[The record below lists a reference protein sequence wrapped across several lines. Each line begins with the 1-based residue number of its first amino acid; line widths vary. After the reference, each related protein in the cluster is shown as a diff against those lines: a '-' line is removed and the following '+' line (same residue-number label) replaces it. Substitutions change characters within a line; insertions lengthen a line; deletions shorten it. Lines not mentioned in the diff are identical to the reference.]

1 MSRRMITPFDESP
14 DRDFLEKLGNELG
27 IDSESTPHGAPSEP
41 KKSKSKRRRNRT
53 KSSAEDGEKY
63 GDRGLRNLSESDRG
77 VVDAIAERQLE
88 AELTSQDKSLI
99 EQLDVVEPLKEGT
112 QKVKVNRTSPPG
124 RHEDTRACVD
134 TIIKNSGGNNSKSSD
149 TTCTESSGNSNN
161 LGISKYN
168 NNTNHNRINNS
179 NSSSSN
185 NNSSS
190 YSVEG
195 GISTS
200 RSLRDIILEEE
211 ARSNKKLSKQSTNS
225 EMKAKFSWR
234 DVKKQQQNRQK
245 GQGQEEVTHEG
256 QRSSNEGG
264 QPLQKFCPWGSSTQE
279 VHSFRSVIEQ
289 DKATSG
295 SQHKDALAISV
306 KTPKPAV
313 KGSPVSSSPASLS
326 WGLQRSNRNQ
336 VTTGSP
342 TLKINPTKGVT
353 SPQAWSSAGPT
364 SPESPEK
371 PWSGEIIQ
379 SPTSPICSFYD
390 IVKDEQ
396 LKVDTL
402 TRASNKPLALI
413 QIEEQ
418 AIQDLLIH
426 YKAADSVEERI
437 TVERVVTTAATPLWK
452 RERLQSSCS

>member
-1 MSRRMITPFDESP
+1 
-14 DRDFLEKLGNELG
+14 
-27 IDSESTPHGAPSEP
+27 
-41 KKSKSKRRRNRT
+41 
-53 KSSAEDGEKY
+53 
-63 GDRGLRNLSESDRG
+63 
-77 VVDAIAERQLE
+77 
-88 AELTSQDKSLI
+88 
-99 EQLDVVEPLKEGT
+99 
-112 QKVKVNRTSPPG
+112 
-124 RHEDTRACVD
+124 
-134 TIIKNSGGNNSKSSD
+134 
-149 TTCTESSGNSNN
+149 
-161 LGISKYN
+161 
-168 NNTNHNRINNS
+168 
-179 NSSSSN
+179 
-185 NNSSS
+185 
-190 YSVEG
+190 
-195 GISTS
+195 
-200 RSLRDIILEEE
+200 
-211 ARSNKKLSKQSTNS
+211 
-225 EMKAKFSWR
+225 MKAKFSWR

-256 QRSSNEGG
+256 QR
-264 QPLQKFCPWGSSTQE
+264 GSSTQE

-390 IVKDEQ
+390 I
-396 LKVDTL
+396 
-402 TRASNKPLALI
+402 
-413 QIEEQ
+413 IEEQ

-437 TVERVVTTAATPLWK
+437 TVEHLKMDDQDMYWSSLPGLSKKVKWPVKLIDWEDAVVPDEFEFEDEDDNESTPKDDFVHYKQTDIKLPDSDSAMK
-452 RERLQSSCS
+452 TSDVPPASTYPIPLQVSSEADDNIDIGNILPMDVGQLSSCEQDLDHALETFREQFPFIDSPANSESEDESEIEINIGKFLQSESEDSESDPDCKSDLAEEITSKGGSTIGEALETALDEKINPNAEEAL